1 MLLSRPKAYG
11 SRALRSGINGK
22 PLLGILRLRAILV
35 GTGGGVLGS
44 GLTFVLGAF
53 AARVTGSETIAGIA
67 LTASVLVGFGLG
79 GYVAGRMAPI
89 NGRFH
94 GSITALIV
102 AAIVIA
108 VAALGGSR
116 APLGSVLLLALIAIV
131 GGGIGGSLGSRRPP
145 AIE

>member
-1 MLLSRPKAYG
+1 
-11 SRALRSGINGK
+11 
-22 PLLGILRLRAILV
+22 LLGILRLRAILL

-44 GLTFVLGAF
+44 GLTFALGAF
-53 AARVTGSETIAGIA
+53 AARVTGSETMAGIA

-108 VAALGGSR
+108 VAAIGGSR

-131 GGGIGGSLGSRRPP
+131 SGGIGGSMGGRRPP
-145 AIE
+145 ATE